1 MARPVT
7 GKVMEDRVWVGQ
19 PNGTWYCYLRR
30 RVWRDG
36 KTVELERRLLGK
48 ADERGGE
55 LRPTRPKRRPA
66 PEAEAPGVEATREI
80 RKAAPTV
87 QILVLTTFGTSDG
100 IAYAIEAGALGAMM
114 KSADHEELAE
124 AIRKV
129 AGGEQAISEEVALQM
144 KIDPPVP
151 NLTPRQ
157 MEILDSMVR
166 GLNNLDIAK
175 QLGIR
180 RDGVKEHVNAI
191 LTKIGASNRTE
202 AVAIALRKHLL
213 KA

>member
-1 MARPVT
+1 MSNANKIRILIADDHKMV
-7 GKVMEDRVWVGQ
+7 
-19 PNGTWYCYLRR
+19 
-30 RVWRDG
+30 RDG
-36 KTVELERRLLGK
+36 LAALLGMKRDLEVIGAVGNGQEAVEK
-48 ADERGGE
+48 ALALKPNVVIMD
-55 LRPTRPKRRPA
+55 LMMPIMD
-66 PEAEAPGVEATREI
+66 GVEATREI

-100 IAYAIEAGALGAMM
+100 IAHAIEAGALGAMM

-157 MEILDSMVR
+157 MGILDSMVR

>member
-1 MARPVT
+1 MSNANKIRILIADDHKMV
-7 GKVMEDRVWVGQ
+7 
-19 PNGTWYCYLRR
+19 
-30 RVWRDG
+30 RDG
-36 KTVELERRLLGK
+36 LAALLGTKRDLEVIGAVGNGQEAVEK
-48 ADERGGE
+48 ALALKPNVVIMD
-55 LRPTRPKRRPA
+55 LMMPIMD
-66 PEAEAPGVEATREI
+66 GVEATREI

-100 IAYAIEAGALGAMM
+100 IAHAIQAGALGAMM

-202 AVAIALRKHLL
+202 AVTIALRKHLL

>member
-1 MARPVT
+1 MSNANKIRILIADDHKMV
-7 GKVMEDRVWVGQ
+7 
-19 PNGTWYCYLRR
+19 
-30 RVWRDG
+30 RDG
-36 KTVELERRLLGK
+36 LAALLGMKKDLEVIGSVGNGQEAVEK
-48 ADERGGE
+48 ALE
-55 LRPTRPKRRPA
+55 LKPNVVIMDLMMPIMD
-66 PEAEAPGVEATREI
+66 GVEATREI
-80 RKAAPTV
+80 RKGAPTV

-100 IAYAIEAGALGAMM
+100 IAHAIEAGALGALM

-129 AGGEQAISEEVALQM
+129 AGGEQAISDEIAQQM
-144 KIDPPVP
+144 KMDPPVP

-175 QLGIR
+175 QFGIR
-180 RDGVKEHVNAI
+180 RDGVKEHINAI

-202 AVAIALRKHLL
+202 AVAIALRKQLL
-213 KA
+213 KV

>member
-1 MARPVT
+1 MSNANKIRILIADDHKIV
-7 GKVMEDRVWVGQ
+7 
-19 PNGTWYCYLRR
+19 
-30 RVWRDG
+30 RDG
-36 KTVELERRLLGK
+36 LAALLGTKRDLEVIGAVGNGQEAVEK
-48 ADERGGE
+48 ALALKPNVVIMD
-55 LRPTRPKRRPA
+55 LMMPIMD
-66 PEAEAPGVEATREI
+66 GVEATREI

-87 QILVLTTFGTSDG
+87 QILVLTTFGTSNG
-100 IAYAIEAGALGAMM
+100 IAHAIEAGALGAMM

-202 AVAIALRKHLL
+202 AVAIALRKNLV
-213 KA
+213 KT

>member
-1 MARPVT
+1 MSNANKIRILIADDHKMV
-7 GKVMEDRVWVGQ
+7 
-19 PNGTWYCYLRR
+19 
-30 RVWRDG
+30 RDG
-36 KTVELERRLLGK
+36 LAALLGTKRDLEVIGAVGNGQEAVEK
-48 ADERGGE
+48 ALALKPNVVIMD
-55 LRPTRPKRRPA
+55 LMMPIMD
-66 PEAEAPGVEATREI
+66 GVEATREI

-100 IAYAIEAGALGAMM
+100 IAYAIEAGALVAMM

>member
-1 MARPVT
+1 MSNANKIRILIADDHKMV
-7 GKVMEDRVWVGQ
+7 
-19 PNGTWYCYLRR
+19 
-30 RVWRDG
+30 RDG
-36 KTVELERRLLGK
+36 LAALLGTKRDLEVIGAVGNGQEAVEK
-48 ADERGGE
+48 ALALKPNVVIMD
-55 LRPTRPKRRPA
+55 LMMPIMD
-66 PEAEAPGVEATREI
+66 GVEATREI

-100 IAYAIEAGALGAMM
+100 IAHAIEAGALGAMM

-166 GLNNLDIAK
+166 DSITLTSPNSSAS
-175 QLGIR
+175 
-180 RDGVKEHVNAI
+180 GV
-191 LTKIGASNRTE
+191 TE
-202 AVAIALRKHLL
+202 SRSTSTPF
-213 KA
+213 

>member
-1 MARPVT
+1 MSNANKIRILIADDHKIV
-7 GKVMEDRVWVGQ
+7 
-19 PNGTWYCYLRR
+19 
-30 RVWRDG
+30 RDG
-36 KTVELERRLLGK
+36 LAALLGTKRDLEVIGAVGNGQEAVEK
-48 ADERGGE
+48 ALALKPNVVIMD
-55 LRPTRPKRRPA
+55 LMMPIMD
-66 PEAEAPGVEATREI
+66 GVEATREI

-100 IAYAIEAGALGAMM
+100 IAHAIQAGALGAMM

-202 AVAIALRKHLL
+202 AVTIALRKHLL

>member
-1 MARPVT
+1 MSNANKIRILIADDHKMV
-7 GKVMEDRVWVGQ
+7 
-19 PNGTWYCYLRR
+19 
-30 RVWRDG
+30 RDG
-36 KTVELERRLLGK
+36 LAALLGTKRDLEVIGAVGNGQEAVEK
-48 ADERGGE
+48 ALALKPNVVIMD
-55 LRPTRPKRRPA
+55 LMMPIMD
-66 PEAEAPGVEATREI
+66 GVEATREI

-100 IAYAIEAGALGAMM
+100 IAHAIEAGALGAMM

-157 MEILDSMVR
+157 MDILDSMVR

>member
-1 MARPVT
+1 MSNANKIRILIADDHKMV
-7 GKVMEDRVWVGQ
+7 
-19 PNGTWYCYLRR
+19 
-30 RVWRDG
+30 RDG
-36 KTVELERRLLGK
+36 LAALLGTKRDLEVIGAVGNGQEAVEK
-48 ADERGGE
+48 ALALKPNVVIMD
-55 LRPTRPKRRPA
+55 LMMPIMD
-66 PEAEAPGVEATREI
+66 GVEATREI

-100 IAYAIEAGALGAMM
+100 IAHAIQAGALGAMM

-157 MEILDSMVR
+157 MDILDSMVR

-202 AVAIALRKHLL
+202 AVTIALRKHLL

>member
-1 MARPVT
+1 MSNANKIRILIADDHKMV
-7 GKVMEDRVWVGQ
+7 
-19 PNGTWYCYLRR
+19 
-30 RVWRDG
+30 RDG
-36 KTVELERRLLGK
+36 LAALLGTKRDLEVIGAVGNGQEAVEK
-48 ADERGGE
+48 ALALKPNVVIMD
-55 LRPTRPKRRPA
+55 LMMPIMD
-66 PEAEAPGVEATREI
+66 GVEATREI

-100 IAYAIEAGALGAMM
+100 IAHAIEAGALGAMM

-175 QLGIR
+175 QFGIR

>member
-1 MARPVT
+1 MSNANKIRILIADDHKMV
-7 GKVMEDRVWVGQ
+7 
-19 PNGTWYCYLRR
+19 
-30 RVWRDG
+30 RDG
-36 KTVELERRLLGK
+36 LAALLGTKRDLEVIGAVGNGQEAVEK
-48 ADERGGE
+48 ALALKPNVVIMD
-55 LRPTRPKRRPA
+55 LMMPIMD
-66 PEAEAPGVEATREI
+66 GVEATREI

-100 IAYAIEAGALGAMM
+100 IAHAIEAGALGAMM

-144 KIDPPVP
+144 KIDPPIP

-175 QLGIR
+175 HLGIR

>member
-1 MARPVT
+1 MSNANKIRILIADDHKMV
-7 GKVMEDRVWVGQ
+7 
-19 PNGTWYCYLRR
+19 
-30 RVWRDG
+30 RDG
-36 KTVELERRLLGK
+36 LAALLGMKKDLEVIGSVGNGQEAVEK
-48 ADERGGE
+48 ALALKPNVVIMD
-55 LRPTRPKRRPA
+55 LMMPIMD
-66 PEAEAPGVEATREI
+66 GVEATREI

-124 AIRKV
+124 AIRTV
-129 AGGEQAISEEVALQM
+129 AGGEQASSEEVALQM

>member
-1 MARPVT
+1 MSNANKIRILIADDHKMV
-7 GKVMEDRVWVGQ
+7 
-19 PNGTWYCYLRR
+19 
-30 RVWRDG
+30 RDG
-36 KTVELERRLLGK
+36 LAALLGTKRDLEVIGTVGNGQEAVEK
-48 ADERGGE
+48 ALALKPNVVIMD
-55 LRPTRPKRRPA
+55 LMMPIMD
-66 PEAEAPGVEATREI
+66 GVEATREI

-100 IAYAIEAGALGAMM
+100 IAHAIQAGALGAMM

-213 KA
+213 KV

>member
-1 MARPVT
+1 MSNANKIRILIADDHKMV
-7 GKVMEDRVWVGQ
+7 
-19 PNGTWYCYLRR
+19 
-30 RVWRDG
+30 RDG
-36 KTVELERRLLGK
+36 LAALLGMKKDLEVIGSVGNGQEAVEK
-48 ADERGGE
+48 ALALKPNVVIMD
-55 LRPTRPKRRPA
+55 LMMPIMD
-66 PEAEAPGVEATREI
+66 GVEATRKI
-80 RKAAPTV
+80 RKSAPTV

-100 IAYAIEAGALGAMM
+100 IAHAIEAGALGALM

>member
-1 MARPVT
+1 MSNANKIRILIADDHKMV
-7 GKVMEDRVWVGQ
+7 
-19 PNGTWYCYLRR
+19 
-30 RVWRDG
+30 RDG
-36 KTVELERRLLGK
+36 LAALLGTKRDLEVIGAVGNGQEAVEK
-48 ADERGGE
+48 ALALKPNVVIMD
-55 LRPTRPKRRPA
+55 LMMPIMD
-66 PEAEAPGVEATREI
+66 GVEATREI

-87 QILVLTTFGTSDG
+87 QILVLTTFWTSDG
-100 IAYAIEAGALGAMM
+100 IAHAIEAGALGAMM

>member
-1 MARPVT
+1 MSNANKIRILIADDHKMV
-7 GKVMEDRVWVGQ
+7 
-19 PNGTWYCYLRR
+19 
-30 RVWRDG
+30 RDG
-36 KTVELERRLLGK
+36 LAALLGTKRDLEVIGAVGNGQEAVEK
-48 ADERGGE
+48 ALALKPNVVIMD
-55 LRPTRPKRRPA
+55 LMMPIMD
-66 PEAEAPGVEATREI
+66 GVEATREI

-100 IAYAIEAGALGAMM
+100 IAHAIVAGALGAMM

-166 GLNNLDIAK
+166 GLNNLNIAK

>member
-1 MARPVT
+1 MSNANKIRILIADDHKMV
-7 GKVMEDRVWVGQ
+7 
-19 PNGTWYCYLRR
+19 
-30 RVWRDG
+30 RDG
-36 KTVELERRLLGK
+36 LAALLGTKRDLEVIGSVGNGQEAVEK
-48 ADERGGE
+48 ALALKPNVVIMD
-55 LRPTRPKRRPA
+55 LMMPIMD
-66 PEAEAPGVEATREI
+66 GVEATREI

>member
-1 MARPVT
+1 MSNANKIRILIADDHKMV
-7 GKVMEDRVWVGQ
+7 
-19 PNGTWYCYLRR
+19 
-30 RVWRDG
+30 RDG
-36 KTVELERRLLGK
+36 LAALLGMKKDLEVIGAVGNGQEAVEK
-48 ADERGGE
+48 ALALKPNVVIMD
-55 LRPTRPKRRPA
+55 LMMPIMD
-66 PEAEAPGVEATREI
+66 GVEATREI

-100 IAYAIEAGALGAMM
+100 IAHAIEAGALGAMM

>member
-1 MARPVT
+1 MSNANKIRILIADDHKMV
-7 GKVMEDRVWVGQ
+7 
-19 PNGTWYCYLRR
+19 
-30 RVWRDG
+30 RDG
-36 KTVELERRLLGK
+36 LAALLGTKRDLEVIGAVGNGQEAVEK
-48 ADERGGE
+48 ALALKPNVVIMD
-55 LRPTRPKRRPA
+55 LMMPIMD
-66 PEAEAPGVEATREI
+66 GVEATREI

-87 QILVLTTFGTSDG
+87 QILVLTTFGTSDD
-100 IAYAIEAGALGAMM
+100 IAHAIEAGALGAMM

-202 AVAIALRKHLL
+202 AVTIALRKHLL